1 MSTFFAAE
9 RLSERLLR
17 FSTVKL
23 AWLTTKSK
31 VVVVL
36 ELNLP
41 WPSYNTTL
49 PALAAL
55 MEIV

>member
-1 MSTFFAAE
+1 MSTFFAAD

-17 FSTVKL
+17 FSTVKF

-49 PALAAL
+49 PALGEM
-55 MEIV
+55 MELV